1 MFRSFGL
8 KVCGNLTPWPGMEP
22 TRPSLEGKILTT
34 GPPEKFLY
42 SYFLKSHV
50 YVESTNNQS
59 KWGKKLTVGELGWRI
74 FGYSL
79 YYFYSCVFWKF
90 ENFPSKALYVN
101 KVIARSLGYLMA
113 PPASRGEPPLSAAAD
128 GAGTERLWLNHK
140 KMRDSW
146 PLEEK
151 NSIWGQRQAWSLRA
165 FV

>member
-74 FGYSL
+74 FVYSL
-79 YYFYSCVFWKF
+79 YYFYSCVFLKVWKF
-90 ENFPSKALYVN
+90 SK
-101 KVIARSLGYLMA
+101 
-113 PPASRGEPPLSAAAD
+113 
-128 GAGTERLWLNHK
+128 
-140 KMRDSW
+140 
-146 PLEEK
+146 
-151 NSIWGQRQAWSLRA
+151 
-165 FV
+165 